1 MKIRNKR
8 QLHQIASNH
17 SSDIR
22 FKDFLKL
29 SKHYTKQS
37 FSFLVN
43 DTTLHQ
49 ENHYDLGR
57 TYHSVTITETTRTT
71 NKK

>member
-1 MKIRNKR
+1 MKIPNKR
-8 QLHQIASNH
+8 ELIASNH

-22 FKDFLKL
+22 FKDFMKL
-29 SKHYTKQS
+29 SKHYTKEL

-43 DTTLHQ
+43 DTTFHQ

-57 TYHSVTITETTRTT
+57 TYYRVTTTETTRTT